1 MAHRAEPGMVAS
13 IVNMAKDPGMKKLRK
28 KTREMRNAATRG
40 SPPFND
46 SEIEKGFRCI
56 K

>member
-13 IVNMAKDPGMKKLRK
+13 IVNMMKDPGMKKLRK
-28 KTREMRNAATRG
+28 KTKEMRNAATRG
-40 SPPFND
+40 SPPFED
-46 SEIEKGFRCI
+46 SEIKKGYRCI